1 MTKQELAAIESRAN
15 AATREPWIV
24 DGTYVPTASLS
35 AVSVYG
41 MGMEVAECQMDADG
55 AFIAAARVDV
65 PALIAEVRRLRVER
79 DALQVRNSE
88 FWDAPAVSRVEWDAL
103 RAERDA
109 LNAEV
114 QQSRLEFQVMQ
125 KHAQQDAA
133 EIQRLR
139 AERDALRKVYEAA
152 EDFIGAQGTAYEADQ
167 YLMLCGVLKSYN
179 AALEAQP

>member
-1 MTKQELAAIESRAN
+1 MTDAKEPEVIRTLRQDVRDGNVFLHDKHNEIVC
-15 AATREPWIV
+15 AT
-24 DGTYVPTASLS
+24 
-35 AVSVYG
+35 AVILQAY
-41 MGMEVAECQMDADG
+41 DA
-55 AFIAAARVDV
+55 
-65 PALIAEVRRLRVER
+65 LRVER

>member
-65 PALIAEVRRLRVER
+65 PALIAEVRRLR
-79 DALQVRNSE
+79 D
-88 FWDAPAVSRVEWDAL
+88 
-103 RAERDA
+103 
-109 LNAEV
+109 
-114 QQSRLEFQVMQ
+114 
-125 KHAQQDAA
+125 
-133 EIQRLR
+133 
-139 AERDALRKVYEAA
+139 ERDALRKELAKFPTL
-152 EDFIGAQGTAYEADQ
+152 DGA
-167 YLMLCGVLKSYN
+167 LLIPCN
-179 AALEAQP
+179 ALEAQP

>member
-65 PALIAEVRRLRVER
+65 PTLIAEVRRLRAELGEGMADEVIRLREQLAAIDTLHKQWVIKFISGYERSKGVER
-79 DALQVRNSE
+79 LVDAIGKILHPQ
-88 FWDAPAVSRVEWDAL
+88 
-103 RAERDA
+103 ER
-109 LNAEV
+109 
-114 QQSRLEFQVMQ
+114 
-125 KHAQQDAA
+125 
-133 EIQRLR
+133 
-139 AERDALRKVYEAA
+139 EA
-152 EDFIGAQGTAYEADQ
+152 
-167 YLMLCGVLKSYN
+167 
-179 AALEAQP
+179 

>member
-65 PALIAEVRRLRVER
+65 PALIAEVRRLRAELREGMADEVIRLREQLAAIDTLHKQWAIKFLNGYERSKGVER
-79 DALQVRNSE
+79 LVDAIGKILHPQE
-88 FWDAPAVSRVEWDAL
+88 G
-103 RAERDA
+103 
-109 LNAEV
+109 
-114 QQSRLEFQVMQ
+114 
-125 KHAQQDAA
+125 
-133 EIQRLR
+133 
-139 AERDALRKVYEAA
+139 EA
-152 EDFIGAQGTAYEADQ
+152 
-167 YLMLCGVLKSYN
+167 
-179 AALEAQP
+179 

>member
-79 DALQVRNSE
+79 DALRQ
-88 FWDAPAVSRVEWDAL
+88 
-103 RAERDA
+103 
-109 LNAEV
+109 
-114 QQSRLEFQVMQ
+114 
-125 KHAQQDAA
+125 
-133 EIQRLR
+133 
-139 AERDALRKVYEAA
+139 VYEATM
-152 EDFIGAQGTAYEADQ
+152 DFVGAQGTPYEADQ
-167 YLMLCGVLKSYN
+167 YLMLNGVL
-179 AALEAQP
+179 AALTAALSALEVQP